1 MSTKSD
7 ILAVLEAERSR
18 HISGQELA
26 NSLGLTR
33 TAVWKAIKTLEA
45 QGHKICAVPNK
56 GYKLTEESDVLSP
69 ESVLQFL
76 PEPMRGNQIITYKTL
91 DSTNTE
97 LKRLALDGAAHGTI
111 LLAEEQTQGR
121 GRGGKSFF
129 SPYGTGLY
137 MSVLLRPNKK
147 SDTQM
152 ITIGAAVAV
161 SKAIEEQTGKP
172 AEIKWV
178 NDIYLGGRKVCGI
191 LTEAATDFESG
202 GIESIVVGIG
212 INCTAPAEGFPE
224 ELSFS
229 AGSLDS
235 SGLLRSRLAAA
246 IAREIIEGFEA
257 GYENRNLIDEYR
269 SRSILTGKT
278 ISFQKEDKTLSGKV
292 MGIDDSGGLMLELEG
307 GEKLTLHSG
316 EVSLG
321 YIKPDKA

>member
-18 HISGQELA
+18 FVSGQELA
-26 NSLGLTR
+26 DSLGLTR
-33 TAVWKAIKTLEA
+33 TAVWKAIKALEA
-45 QGHKICAVPNK
+45 QGHEICAVPNK

-69 ESVLQFL
+69 ESILQFL
-76 PEPMRGNQIITYKTL
+76 PKAMSDNQIITYKTI

-111 LLAEEQTQGR
+111 LLAEGQTQGR
-121 GRGGKSFF
+121 GRGGKPFF

-137 MSVLLRPNKK
+137 MSILLRPNKK

-152 ITIGAAVAV
+152 ITVGAAVAV

-172 AEIKWV
+172 AGIKWV
-178 NDIYLGGRKVCGI
+178 NDIYIEGRKVCGI

-202 GIESIVVGIG
+202 GIESIVVGVG
-212 INCTAPAEGFPE
+212 INCAAPREGFPE
-224 ELSFS
+224 ELSCS
-229 AGSLDS
+229 AGYLDS
-235 SGLLRSRLAAA
+235 YGLSRSRLAAA
-246 IAREIIEGFEA
+246 IVRGIIEGFEA
-257 GYENRNLIDEYR
+257 GYENQSLIDEYR

-278 ISFQKEDKTLSGKV
+278 ISFQKEGKALFGKV
-292 MGIDDSGGLMLELEG
+292 VGVDDSGGLMLELG
-307 GEKLTLHSG
+307 DGEKLTLHSG

-321 YIKPDKA
+321 YINPDMT